1 MSLSLRRMIWPLIFG
16 LGGAAILVNLG
27 LWQLSRL
34 EWKTDLLDQISARIS
49 ASPVALPATPDPLN
63 DRFLPVEITGTLGAE
78 MADVLTSI
86 PQVGPGYK
94 MIAALE
100 TPQGRRILVDLGFIL
115 EENRAAPRPSGSVS
129 VTGNVFWPNETDSFT
144 PDRDQTRN
152 IWFARDLN
160 LMSAALQTEPVMIV
174 ARSITPPVAN
184 LYLRPVDAPNLPNN
198 HLNYAVTWF
207 SLAFV
212 WLGMT
217 GLLLWRIR
225 R

>member
-1 MSLSLRRMIWPLIFG
+1 MSLSLRRMIGPLIFG

-27 LWQLSRL
+27 LWQLDRL
-34 EWKTDLLDQISARIS
+34 EWKTALINTESARMS
-49 ASPVALPATPDPLN
+49 APPVALPTTLDPLK
-63 DRFLPVEITGTLGAE
+63 DHFLHVEITGTLGAE

-100 TPQGRRILVDLGFIL
+100 TPQGRRVLVDLGFIL
-115 EENRAAPRPSGSVS
+115 EENRKAPRPSGSVS
-129 VTGNVFWPNETDSFT
+129 VTGNVFWPNETDWFT
-144 PDRDQTRN
+144 PKMDQTRN
-152 IWFARDLN
+152 IWFARDLD

-174 ARSITPPVAN
+174 ARTISPPVAN
-184 LYLRPVDAPNLPNN
+184 LYLRPSDRPNN
-198 HLNYAVTWF
+198 HLNYAITWF

>member
-1 MSLSLRRMIWPLIFG
+1 MSLSLRRMIGPLIFG

-34 EWKTDLLDQISARIS
+34 EWKTALINTESARMS
-49 ASPVALPATPDPLN
+49 APPVSLPATLDPLK
-63 DRFLPVEITGTLGAE
+63 DHFLHVEITGTLGAE

-100 TPQGRRILVDLGFIL
+100 TPQGRRVLVDLGFIL

-129 VTGNVFWPNETDSFT
+129 VTGNVFWPNETDWFT
-144 PDRDQTRN
+144 PQMDQTRN
-152 IWFARDLN
+152 IWFARDLD

-174 ARSITPPVAN
+174 ARTITPPVAN
-184 LYLRPVDAPNLPNN
+184 LYLRPSDRPNN
-198 HLNYAVTWF
+198 HLNYAITWF

>member
-1 MSLSLRRMIWPLIFG
+1 MSLSLRRMIGPLIFG
-16 LGGAAILVNLG
+16 LGGAAILVKLG
-27 LWQLSRL
+27 LWQLDRL
-34 EWKTDLLDQISARIS
+34 EWKTALINTESARMS
-49 ASPVALPATPDPLN
+49 APPVALPATLDPLK
-63 DRFLPVEITGTLGAE
+63 DHFLHVEITGTLGAE

-100 TPQGRRILVDLGFIL
+100 TPQGRRVLVDLGFIL
-115 EENRAAPRPSGSVS
+115 EENRTAPRPSGSVS
-129 VTGNVFWPNETDSFT
+129 VRGNVFWPNETDWFT
-144 PDRDQTRN
+144 PKMDQTRN
-152 IWFARDLN
+152 IWFARDLD

-174 ARSITPPVAN
+174 ARTITPPVAN
-184 LYLRPVDAPNLPNN
+184 LYLRPSDRPNN
-198 HLNYAVTWF
+198 HLNYAITWF

>member
-1 MSLSLRRMIWPLIFG
+1 MSLSLRRMIGPLIFG

-34 EWKTDLLDQISARIS
+34 EWKTALINTESARMS
-49 ASPVALPATPDPLN
+49 APPVSLPATLDQLK
-63 DRFLPVEITGTLGAE
+63 DHFLHVEITGTLGAE

-100 TPQGRRILVDLGFIL
+100 TPQGRRVLVDLGFIL

-129 VTGNVFWPNETDSFT
+129 VTGNVFWPNETDWFT
-144 PDRDQTRN
+144 PQMDQTRN
-152 IWFARDLN
+152 IWFARDLD

-184 LYLRPVDAPNLPNN
+184 LYLRPSDRPNN
-198 HLNYAVTWF
+198 HLNYAITWF

>member
-16 LGGAAILVNLG
+16 LGGAAILVKLG
-27 LWQLSRL
+27 LWQLDRL
-34 EWKTDLLDQISARIS
+34 EWKTALINTESARMS
-49 ASPVALPATPDPLN
+49 APPVALPATLDPLK
-63 DRFLPVEITGTLGAE
+63 DHFLHVEITGTLGAE

-100 TPQGRRILVDLGFIL
+100 TPQGRRVLVDLGFIL

-129 VTGNVFWPNETDSFT
+129 VTGNVFWPNETDWFT
-144 PDRDQTRN
+144 PQMDQTRN
-152 IWFARDLN
+152 IWFARDLD

-174 ARSITPPVAN
+174 ARTITPPVAN
-184 LYLRPVDAPNLPNN
+184 LYLRPSDRPNN
-198 HLNYAVTWF
+198 HLNYAITWF

>member
-1 MSLSLRRMIWPLIFG
+1 MSLSLRRMIGPLIFG

-34 EWKTDLLDQISARIS
+34 EWKTALINTESARMS
-49 ASPVALPATPDPLN
+49 APPVSLRATLDPLK
-63 DRFLPVEITGTLGAE
+63 DHFLHVEITGTLGAE

-100 TPQGRRILVDLGFIL
+100 TPQGRRVLVDLGFIL

-129 VTGNVFWPNETDSFT
+129 VTGNVFWPNETDWFT
-144 PDRDQTRN
+144 PQMDQTRN
-152 IWFARDLN
+152 IWFARDLD

-174 ARSITPPVAN
+174 ARTITPPVAN
-184 LYLRPVDAPNLPNN
+184 LYLRPSDRPNN
-198 HLNYAVTWF
+198 HLNYAITWF

>member
-1 MSLSLRRMIWPLIFG
+1 MSLSLRRMIGPLIFG
-16 LGGAAILVNLG
+16 LGGAAILVKLG
-27 LWQLSRL
+27 LWQLDRL
-34 EWKTDLLDQISARIS
+34 EWKTALINTESARMS
-49 ASPVALPATPDPLN
+49 APPVALPATLDPLK
-63 DRFLPVEITGTLGAE
+63 DHFLHVEITGTLGAE

-100 TPQGRRILVDLGFIL
+100 TPQGRRVLVDLGFIL

-129 VTGNVFWPNETDSFT
+129 VTGNVFWPNETDWFT
-144 PDRDQTRN
+144 PQMDQTRN
-152 IWFARDLN
+152 IWFARDLD

-174 ARSITPPVAN
+174 ARTITPPVAN
-184 LYLRPVDAPNLPNN
+184 LYLRPSDRPNN
-198 HLNYAVTWF
+198 HLNYAITWF

>member
-1 MSLSLRRMIWPLIFG
+1 MSLSLRRMIGPLIFG
-16 LGGAAILVNLG
+16 LGGAAILVKLG
-27 LWQLSRL
+27 LWQLDRL
-34 EWKTDLLDQISARIS
+34 EWKTALINTESARMS
-49 ASPVALPATPDPLN
+49 APPVALPATLDPLK
-63 DRFLPVEITGTLGAE
+63 DHFLHVEITGTLGAE

-100 TPQGRRILVDLGFIL
+100 TPKGRRVLVDLGFIL
-115 EENRAAPRPSGSVS
+115 EENRATPRPSGSVS
-129 VTGNVFWPNETDSFT
+129 LTGNVFWPNETDWFT
-144 PDRDQTRN
+144 PEMDQTRN
-152 IWFARDLN
+152 IWFARDLD

-174 ARSITPPVAN
+174 ARTITPPVAN
-184 LYLRPVDAPNLPNN
+184 LYLRPSDRPNN
-198 HLNYAVTWF
+198 HLNYAITWF